1 MMAVASIIEGVPHL
15 KAFETMAEQ
24 RFASI
29 DLSVVL
35 MYYVSL
41 APAAALPYLAEQLDV
56 LGWKGW
62 LFATTEQQK
71 RDLLR
76 KAIELH
82 KKKGTPWAI
91 REALKS
97 VGYLDADIIPQAGVV
112 HDGSIDYDG
121 SETYAGGFW
130 ANFLVRV
137 HVPQAYTPTIEDE
150 NIVTKIISEYKNE
163 RSYLTAI
170 EWINDPA

>member
-1 MMAVASIIEGVPHL
+1 MAVASVIEGIPHL

-24 RFASI
+24 RFSAI
-29 DLSVVL
+29 DLSVVA
-35 MYYVSL
+35 MYFIPL

-62 LFATTEQQK
+62 LFATTDDQK
-71 RDLLR
+71 RDLLK
-76 KAIELH
+76 KAVELH

-91 REALKS
+91 REALIS
-97 VGYLDADIIPQAGVV
+97 VGYLGADIIPQAGVV
-112 HDGSIDYDG
+112 HDGTIFYDG

-137 HVPQAYTPTIEDE
+137 HVPQAYTETAEDIE
-150 NIVTKIISEYKNE
+150 TATRIIREYKNE

-170 EWINDPA
+170 EWVQDPT